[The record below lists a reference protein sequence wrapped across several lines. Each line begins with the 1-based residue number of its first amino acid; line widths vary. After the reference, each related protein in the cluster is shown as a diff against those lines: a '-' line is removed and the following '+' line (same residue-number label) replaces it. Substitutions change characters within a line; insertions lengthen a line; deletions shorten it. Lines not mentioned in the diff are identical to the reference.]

1 VEAYDLDN
9 PALSKLANI
18 STRGFVD
25 TGDKA
30 LIGGII
36 VGGSG
41 ANVIVRAIG
50 PSLAD
55 AGVTGALMDPTLE
68 IHGADGSLLLSDDNW
83 RDAQESAIEA
93 SGIAPTDDRES
104 AIVATLPVGNYTAI
118 VGGKNNTTG
127 VGLVEVYNVD

>member
-1 VEAYDLDN
+1 MEVYDLDN

-25 TGDKA
+25 TGDKV

-41 ANVIVRAIG
+41 ANVIIHAIG

-68 IHGADGSLLLSDDNW
+68 IHGADGSLLFS
-83 RDAQESAIEA
+83 
-93 SGIAPTDDRES
+93 T
-104 AIVATLPVGNYTAI
+104 
-118 VGGKNNTTG
+118 TTG
-127 VGLVEVYNVD
+127 ATPGERDRGKRHRANQQSRVGHRRDFAVR